1 MSAFQLFSSLFE
13 GQLYSTVTRIG
24 QSGEGRIAEQL
35 FFICGLLAALV
46 VMRVVGTI
54 FYLRSVAR
62 GDEALRRRL
71 GRTLVR
77 MPLSIWYTRHSGD
90 WMAILGKDADEAS
103 GVYKDQANMLLAC
116 IIQAGGGLMLLL
128 WMNPVLAAWGLIT
141 GLGYMWI
148 GFLNWKR
155 MYGYENRLREA
166 AGGMAE
172 QFSNQIEGRW
182 VSRFYDLQT
191 VLSGKMD
198 AARKEYEDGGERSAR
213 VSALNGGLNQ
223 IGYTLSY
230 SGTLIVGLIL
240 VNAGRLTLPEM
251 LSMWPLSLG
260 IAFGLLQIG
269 FLFINY

>member
-1 MSAFQLFSSLFE
+1 MKSRSP
-13 GQLYSTVTRIG
+13 GY
-24 QSGEGRIAEQL
+24 
-35 FFICGLLAALV
+35 LAAALGIV
-46 VMRVVGTI
+46 LTAVG
-54 FYLRSVAR
+54 L
-62 GDEALRRRL
+62 
-71 GRTLVR
+71 
-77 MPLSIWYTRHSGD
+77 W
-90 WMAILGKDADEAS
+90 
-103 GVYKDQANMLLAC
+103 LAKTF
-116 IIQAGGGLMLLL
+116 
-128 WMNPVLAAWGLIT
+128 P
-141 GLGYMWI
+141 
-148 GFLNWKR
+148 
-155 MYGYENRLREA
+155 EA
-166 AGGMAE
+166 AGAMAA
-172 QFSNQIEGRW
+172 QLSNQIEGRW